1 MKIGIDLGGSHIA
14 VGLVENDK
22 IINKKEKSFLEDE
35 RKDIKKTIE
44 DSIINFIEE
53 ILNDEN
59 LKLDDIELIG
69 IAAPRNP

>member
-44 DSIINFIEE
+44 NSIISFIEE

-59 LKLDDIELIG
+59 LNLDDIELIG